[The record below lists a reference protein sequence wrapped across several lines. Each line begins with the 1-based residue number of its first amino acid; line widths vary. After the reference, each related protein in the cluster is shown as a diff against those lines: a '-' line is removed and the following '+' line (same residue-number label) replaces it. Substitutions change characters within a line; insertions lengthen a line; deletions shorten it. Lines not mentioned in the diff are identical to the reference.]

1 MDSYETIARHFQ
13 ETLETI
19 AMSVDTLAPGIAAGG
34 SVMTNALLND
44 GKIISCGNGPD
55 ALVAQLFTS
64 HLLSRY
70 EADRPALPAFALGT
84 DSTATSAIAQ
94 ISGSSDIF
102 SRPVRALGNEAD
114 IFFCISS
121 GDSAPNLPRAVQAAR
136 ERNMS
141 IVLLS
146 NTQEHELP
154 ALLEPDDIAIQV
166 ESEHRGKTIEM
177 HTMIIH
183 CLCELIDQSLFGPF
197 SDTP

>member
-1 MDSYETIARHFQ
+1 
-13 ETLETI
+13 
-19 AMSVDTLAPGIAAGG
+19 MSPPRDP
-34 SVMTNALLND
+34 LL
-44 GKIISCGNGPD
+44 
-55 ALVAQLFTS
+55 LLFP
-64 HLLSRY
+64 HG
-70 EADRPALPAFALGT
+70 ADRAG
-84 DSTATSAIAQ
+84 
-94 ISGSSDIF
+94 
-102 SRPVRALGNEAD
+102 PVM
-114 IFFCISS
+114 
-121 GDSAPNLPRAVQAAR
+121 QAAR

-183 CLCELIDQSLFGPF
+183 CLCKLIDQSLFGPI